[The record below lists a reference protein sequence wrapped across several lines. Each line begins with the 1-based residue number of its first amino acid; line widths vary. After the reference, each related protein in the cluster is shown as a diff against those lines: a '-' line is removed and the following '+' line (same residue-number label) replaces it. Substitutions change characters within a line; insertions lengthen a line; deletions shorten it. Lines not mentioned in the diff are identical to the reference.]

1 MRFLSW
7 VVTHRPTV
15 LGGSQWDFLLCS
27 MLAWLEVRQKSNIL
41 CCFVTLRLEA
51 RVCYRV
57 VPPRAGKD
65 SVSKSVEQCECFL
78 SWGVELLNSGI
89 WIVSTGVLGM
99 LLCCPLINIFWLKY
113 DFFQVSFGYTFS
125 TTVVLYLWLTY
136 AVPHY
141 LLTVSAC
148 FQSQTASE
156 NVSGLWNPWVQLFV
170 CENAALIVKLNQF
183 FTSSAPDVLE
193 KLPPELAGEW
203 TDFFV
208 EGIYNLL
215 LPLPI
220 NITGVCVCG
229 LYFMWLWHQPALKS
243 QASVLSFHLAHH

>member
-1 MRFLSW
+1 MYFSDLSKATAEQLNLSVEMMRFLSW
-7 VVTHRPTV
+7 LVTHRPTV

-27 MLAWLEVRQKSNIL
+27 MLAWLQVRQKSYIL

-51 RVCYRV
+51 SVGCRV

-65 SVSKSVEQCECFL
+65 SVYNTVEQGECFL
-78 SWGVELLNSGI
+78 SWGVELLNSGV
-89 WIVSTGVLGM
+89 WIVRVLGM
-99 LLCCPLINIFWLKY
+99 LLCCPLMNIFWLKY
-113 DFFQVSFGYTFS
+113 DFPKFGYTFS
-125 TTVVLYLWLTY
+125 ATVVLYLWLTS

-141 LLTVSAC
+141 LLTLYAC

-183 FTSSAPDVLE
+183 FTSSSPDVLE
-193 KLPPELAGEW
+193 KLPSELAGEW

-220 NITGVCVCG
+220 NITGAGVDFILG
-229 LYFMWLWHQPALKS
+229 GYETSLF
-243 QASVLSFHLAHH
+243 